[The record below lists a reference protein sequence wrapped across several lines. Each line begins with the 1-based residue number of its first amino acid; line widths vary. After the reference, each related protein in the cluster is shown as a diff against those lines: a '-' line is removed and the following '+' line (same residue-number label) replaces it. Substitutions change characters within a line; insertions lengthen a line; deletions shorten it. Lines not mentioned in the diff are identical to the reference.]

1 MLRHQFG
8 QHFILRLDLLFQ
20 IRNPFLFGLMVLPS
34 SLLESGG
41 SVLEELLLPA
51 VEHGWLVS
59 QLVTGPRSALLP
71 PNASSEWRPSL
82 PACSVSLVSSCVRSV
97 ILTDERFLHFQL
109 RQDTVTFKIT
119 IEATS
124 PEGSPQAAQTG
135 RDAHIGVAQD
145 GGTVRKVVGR
155 AGIEPATL
163 SLEGRWDPFLPITVV
178 VYGLCKHCIHA
189 PSSMASECCRLLR
202 FSARGPRYFPRYSLC
217 RLSRRVGFREQFAL

>member
-1 MLRHQFG
+1 MIFWSTV
-8 QHFILRLDLLFQ
+8 
-20 IRNPFLFGLMVLPS
+20 PPAS
-34 SLLESGG
+34 TA
-41 SVLEELLLPA
+41 SVLGRPQVLRFCAQICYSSRSPS
-51 VEHGWLVS
+51 HGS
-59 QLVTGPRSALLP
+59 HGKPTSAP
-71 PNASSEWRPSL
+71 HGIFVRDSSAS
-82 PACSVSLVSSCVRSV
+82 VVSSCVRSV